1 MRSGEVIA
9 GRYQLGDVVGAGG
22 MGKVWQATDL
32 ELRRTVALKE
42 TSTGDDEEIRRE
54 AKIGAGLHHPNVI
67 SVFDVVEEGDQRW
80 LVMEYLPARS
90 LAEMIREDGP
100 IPAIRA
106 ARVGAQI
113 ATALSAMHAKG
124 MVHRD
129 VTPSNILVADDGTA
143 KLIDLGITTWDQ
155 VTRTG
160 TQQNAGTPAYMAPEL
175 LDGHH
180 VTPAADVYSLGAT
193 LRTAVRGHD
202 EVNGRFANLLA
213 RLTDPSPSGRPTADE
228 AAKLLTR
235 SGARRPSR
243 GVLVGAGV
251 GMVAVLLAAVVVLV
265 RDSDSPDAV
274 ANAPGSSP
282 RAVPPGDDGKLL
294 YGVGDQ
300 LNSVLASELVRETP
314 VRMLTTNYHK
324 PSDLSKL
331 APWGDTAVP
340 EAYAEGYALHLI
352 VSDWEVNDPEISVTT
367 SYGVGCGR
375 AYVLSSEFPRHM
387 RTLARIFAGQP
398 DDPPLYVTVF
408 QDVNKMGCKDGYYAD
423 EASSTAYYEALK
435 DRYLEV
441 LRIFHEE
448 APNSR
453 VALGW
458 DAWQAGSDDP
468 KTGYGRSM
476 FGHFADVLAAS
487 DFQSVIAKQRLGN
500 VDDVRQSVRIL
511 GEYGPVMVAA
521 YGNERT
527 DDIVDGEVRALLSDT
542 SIAELIGHRLFAWN
556 FNSEGVVSRAGKA
569 TLDFVKDVVRRT
581 GRGPQ

>member
-1 MRSGEVIA
+1 
-9 GRYQLGDVVGAGG
+9 

-32 ELRRTVALKE
+32 ELRRAVALKE
-42 TSTGDDEEIRRE
+42 TSTGDEEEIRRE
-54 AKIGAGLHHPNVI
+54 ARIGAGLHHPNVV
-67 SVFDVVEEGDQRW
+67 SVFDVVEEGDRRW

-100 IPAIRA
+100 ISPSRA

-129 VTPSNILVADDGTA
+129 VTPGNILVTDDGTA

-160 TQQNAGTPAYMAPEL
+160 TQQNTGTPAYMAPEVR
-175 LDGHH
+175 DGHR
-180 VTPAADVYSLGAT
+180 VTSAADVYSLGTT
-193 LRTAVRGHD
+193 LAAAVKGHD
-202 EVNGRFANLLA
+202 QANGRFADLLA
-213 RLTDPSPSGRPTADE
+213 RLTEPSPSRRPTADE
-228 AAKLLTR
+228 AAKLLAR
-235 SGARRPSR
+235 SCGRRPTR

-251 GMVAVLLAAVVVLV
+251 GMVAVLVAAVVVLV
-265 RDSDSPDAV
+265 RDSDRPSAV
-274 ANAPGSSP
+274 ADAPGSSR
-282 RAVPPGDDGKLL
+282 RAAPPGGDGKLL

-300 LNSVLASELVRETP
+300 LNSVLASELVRDTP
-314 VRMLTTNYHK
+314 VRMLTTTYHK
-324 PSDLSKL
+324 PSDLSKMT
-331 APWGDTAVP
+331 PWGDAAVP

-352 VSDWEVNDPEISVTT
+352 VSDWEVDDPEISVTT
-367 SYGVGCGR
+367 AHGVGCGR
-375 AYVLSSEFPRHM
+375 AYVLTSDFPRHM
-387 RTLARIFAGQP
+387 RSLARIFAGQV
-398 DDPPLYVTVF
+398 DGPPLYVTVF

-423 EASSTAYYEALK
+423 EASSTAYYKALK

-458 DAWQAGSDDP
+458 DAWQARNDDP
-468 KTGYGRSM
+468 RMGYGRSM
-476 FGHFADVLAAS
+476 FSHFADVLAAS
-487 DFQSVIAKQRLGN
+487 DFQSVIAKEPLGN

-521 YGNERT
+521 YGNKRT
-527 DDIVDGEVRALLSDT
+527 DNVADGEVRALLSDV
-542 SIAELIGHRLFAWN
+542 SIAELTGYGLFAWN
-556 FNSEGVVSRAGKA
+556 FNSEGVLSRAGRP

-581 GRGPQ
+581 GREPR

>member
-1 MRSGEVIA
+1 
-9 GRYQLGDVVGAGG
+9 

-32 ELRRTVALKE
+32 ELRRTVALKQ
-42 TSTGDDEEIRRE
+42 TNTGDDEEIRRE
-54 AKIGAGLHHPNVI
+54 ARIGAGLHHPNVI
-67 SVFDVVEEGDQRW
+67 SVFDVVEEGDRRW

-90 LAEMIREDGP
+90 LAEAIREDGP
-100 IPAIRA
+100 VPPSRA
-106 ARVGAQI
+106 AHIGAQI

-129 VTPSNILVADDGTA
+129 VTPGNILVTDDGTA

-160 TQQNAGTPAYMAPEL
+160 TQQHTGTPAYMAPEL
-175 LDGHH
+175 LDGHL
-180 VTPAADVYSLGAT
+180 VTPAADVYSLGTT
-193 LRTAVRGHD
+193 LQAAVKGHD
-202 EVNGRFANLLA
+202 SVNGRFENLLT
-213 RLTDPSPSGRPTADE
+213 RLTDPSPSRRPTADE
-228 AAKLLTR
+228 TAKLLAR
-235 SGARRPSR
+235 SRTRRPSR

-251 GMVAVLLAAVVVLV
+251 GMVAVLVAAAVVLV
-265 RDSDSPDAV
+265 RDSDRPNAV
-274 ANAPGSSP
+274 ADAPASSR
-282 RAVPPGDDGKLL
+282 RAAPPGGDGKLL

-300 LNSVLASELVRETP
+300 LNSVLASELVRDTP
-314 VRMLTTNYHK
+314 VRLLTTNYHK

-331 APWGDTAVP
+331 TPWGETAVP
-340 EAYAEGYALHLI
+340 KAYAEGYALHLI
-352 VSDWEVNDPEISVTT
+352 VSDWEVDDPEISVITPH
-367 SYGVGCGR
+367 GVGCGR
-375 AYVLSSEFPRHM
+375 AYVLTSDFPRHM
-387 RTLARIFAGQP
+387 RSLARIFAGQP

-408 QDVNKMGCKDGYYAD
+408 QDVNKMGCQDGYYAD

-435 DRYLEV
+435 DRYLEI
-441 LRIFHEE
+441 LQIFHEE

-476 FGHFADVLAAS
+476 FPHFADVLAVS

-521 YGNERT
+521 YGNDKT
-527 DDIVDGEVRALLSDT
+527 DAIVDEEVRTLLSDT
-542 SIAELIGHRLFAWN
+542 SIAELTGYRLFAWN
-556 FNSEGVVSRAGKA
+556 FNSEGVLSRAGRP

-581 GRGPQ
+581 GREPR